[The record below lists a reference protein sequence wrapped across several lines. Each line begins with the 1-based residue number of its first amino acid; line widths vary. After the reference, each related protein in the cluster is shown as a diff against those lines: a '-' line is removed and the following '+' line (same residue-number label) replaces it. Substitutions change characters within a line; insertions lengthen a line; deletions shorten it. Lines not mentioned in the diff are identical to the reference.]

1 MKPQQREDVSLVID
15 RRRIIAGLTVVRH
28 FVHDHAAYLAAL
40 IAGMTWQQRS
50 ITLYGR
56 EVMQP
61 RLIAWAG
68 EAPYSYSGDTL
79 RPKHDDCEAL
89 SQLRADVDRHVG
101 KHFNHVLLNRYRDG
115 RDSIGMH
122 ADDES
127 GLVTRAPI
135 VSLSLG
141 ARRRLKFRPKPF
153 DHGHT
158 TAGSLSLNLGEG
170 DLLVMHGRTQEF
182 YSHGIDKAGGD
193 IGERIS
199 VTFRR
204 VRT

>member
-1 MKPQQREDVSLVID
+1 MKAQQRDDVPLVLHQH
-15 RRRIIAGLTVVRH
+15 RIIAGLTVVRH
-28 FVHDHAAYLAAL
+28 FAQDHDAYLAAL
-40 IAGMTWQQRS
+40 IASMTWQQRS

-61 RLIAWAG
+61 RLVAWSG

-127 GLVTRAPI
+127 GLVPHAPI

-141 ARRRLKFRPKPF
+141 ARRRLKFRPKTF

-158 TAGSLSLNLGEG
+158 IAGPLSLDLGEG

-182 YSHGIDKAGGD
+182 YSHGIDKARGD

-199 VTFRR
+199 VTFRM